1 VVHPSR
7 FGQIVALV
15 LLGLSLLCVT
25 AQAQVFST
33 PKNVSNN
40 SHYSFTPQVAVDATG
55 NINVV
60 WEDDTANNSNILFSR
75 STNGGATFSA
85 PKNLSNTS
93 GWSLNPRISVD
104 SQGGIDVVWVSNAP
118 GNQDIFFSR
127 STDGGGTFST
137 PRNLSN
143 DAPTSGSPQI
153 AVDASGN
160 ISVVW
165 ESDDI
170 TFGVLFSHSTDG
182 GATFSKPVNLA
193 TNSGGSFGPQLVVA
207 VDGSI
212 SVVWEDDF
220 NFQSDISFSRSTD
233 RGATFSAP
241 KNLSSNSGNSFSA
254 QIAVDL
260 KGNIYV
266 SWVDNTPGNYAIL
279 FSRSA
284 DQGATFPSV
293 KNLSNSPG
301 DSSNPR
307 IALDANG
314 SVYVV
319 WQGNIPPAFNKD
331 IFFARSSDLGANFSV
346 AANLSNNAGN
356 STNPWITVDAT
367 GGIDLSWQDTTPG
380 RANIFFARSLDA
392 GATFAMQNLSNDS
405 GASSDA
411 QVAADKNGNL
421 NVVWSDDAP
430 GVNQIL
436 FSRFSSP
443 QVTNHPPVANAGP
456 DQTLECAGHSG
467 TLVTLNGSTSSD
479 PDGDTLS
486 YIWTDEAKN
495 LVGTTAMAQLT
506 VNVGART
513 FTLTVTDPAGLSSA
527 ATTHV
532 TVRDTVA
539 PTLSASLSPNSLWP
553 PNHKLVQITA
563 TVQASD
569 TCCANPTVQLVSI
582 TSSDSNDSN
591 DIQRVGGGPV
601 PFGSDVR
608 SFLLRAERSNSGAP
622 RIYTVTYKATDASG
636 NLTLARA
643 QVRVG
648 DSTWNSSLSS
658 NPYKKHKKHE
668 GEWKHE
674 DEREHGDDRKH
685 DDDRR

>member
-7 FGQIVALV
+7 FGQIATVV
-15 LLGLSLLCVT
+15 LLALSLMCVP
-25 AQAQVFST
+25 AQAQVFSAA
-33 PKNVSNN
+33 KNVSNN
-40 SHYSFTPQVAVDATG
+40 LDYSVTPQVAVDAAG

-85 PKNLSNTS
+85 PRNLSNTS
-93 GWSLNPRISVD
+93 GWSFNPRISVD
-104 SQGGIDVVWVSNAP
+104 NQGGINVVWVSDAP

-127 STDGGGTFST
+127 STDSGGSFST
-137 PRNLSN
+137 PQNLSN
-143 DAPTSGSPQI
+143 DAATSGSPEL

-170 TFGVLFSHSTDG
+170 TLGVFFSHSTDG
-182 GATFSKPVNLA
+182 GTTFSTPVNLA

-207 VDGSI
+207 ADGSI

-233 RGATFSAP
+233 KGATFSTP
-241 KNLSSNSGNSFSA
+241 KNLSNNSGNSFSA
-254 QIAVDL
+254 QIGVDPS
-260 KGNIYV
+260 GNIDV
-266 SWVDNTPGNYAIL
+266 AWVDNTPGNYAIL

-284 DQGATFPSV
+284 DQGATFSSA

-301 DSSNPR
+301 DSSNPQLR
-307 IALDANG
+307 VDANG
-314 SVYVV
+314 GVYVV
-319 WQGNIPPAFNKD
+319 WQDNVPPVFNKD
-331 IFFARSSDLGANFSV
+331 IFFVRSSDLGANFFV
-346 AANLSNNAGN
+346 PVNLSNNSGN

-392 GATFAMQNLSNDS
+392 GATFATQNLSNDS
-405 GASSDA
+405 GSSSDS
-411 QVAADKNGNL
+411 QVVADKNGNL

-443 QVTNHPPVANAGP
+443 QATNHPPVANAGP
-456 DQTLECAGHSG
+456 DQMLECGGHGG
-467 TLVTLNGSTSSD
+467 TLITLNGSASSD
-479 PDGDTLS
+479 PDGDALT
-486 YIWTDEAKN
+486 YMWTDEANN
-495 LVGTTAMAQLT
+495 LVGTAVMAQFT
-506 VNVGART
+506 VSMGAHT
-513 FTLTVTDPAGLSSA
+513 FTLTVTDPAGLTSTA
-527 ATTHV
+527 ATHV

-539 PTLSASLSPNSLWP
+539 PTLSVSLSPNSLWP

-563 TVQASD
+563 MVQASGA
-569 TCCANPTVQLVSI
+569 CGGNPAVQLVSI
-582 TSSDSNDSN
+582 TTSDSNGSN
-591 DIQRVGGGPV
+591 DIQKVGGGPV
-601 PFGSDVR
+601 PFGTDVR

-636 NLTLARA
+636 NATLATA

-648 DSTWNSSLSS
+648 DSTSNLPLS
-658 NPYKKHKKHE
+658 NNLYKKYKKR
-668 GEWKHE
+668 
-674 DEREHGDDRKH
+674 DERKHGHERKY
-685 DDDRR
+685 DDD